1 MAAPVRVASSGFAG
15 HVPGMKAENLHG
27 GTQERLG
34 EELAHQQKHR
44 EFFDAMAD
52 QTDKSG
58 ERSMSKEGMAAAFAA
73 AEIVKSPGEL
83 DIIFALTDSD
93 GNGRITWDE
102 YLAVMDKEVGLG
114 EITRKTG
121 PQSVRTQSGR
131 VLRRCCVPADGSAL

>member
-1 MAAPVRVASSGFAG
+1 MAAPVRVPSSGFAG

-73 AEIVKSPGEL
+73 AEIVKSPAEL

-121 PQSVRTQSGR
+121 PQSVRT
-131 VLRRCCVPADGSAL
+131 